1 MGKHK
6 ALPNLFPDT
15 SLFSHPTKV
24 PLTHSATATLIGT
37 SIFCKDIKHAST
49 SVFLYVLF
57 LLSWMLSQ
65 SYLQYHF
72 IRKAFFNSLFQRAP
86 FIILIGPLPFL
97 ALTITQACTH
107 THTHPRLSFPA
118 MYTPIYVGVLL
129 QSSVPDG
136 IQRTSLLWLFLI
148 QTQPKCGLY

>member
-57 LLSWMLSQ
+57 LLS
-65 SYLQYHF
+65 
-72 IRKAFFNSLFQRAP
+72 
-86 FIILIGPLPFL
+86 
-97 ALTITQACTH
+97 
-107 THTHPRLSFPA
+107 
-118 MYTPIYVGVLL
+118 
-129 QSSVPDG
+129 
-136 IQRTSLLWLFLI
+136 
-148 QTQPKCGLY
+148 